1 MQEYLEEYPKWPH
14 SRTSLVIEWLRLFH
28 TPNAGGQRSILVR
41 ELDPSCCN

>member
-1 MQEYLEEYPKWPH
+1 MQEYLEEYPKWLH
-14 SRTSLVIEWLRLFH
+14 TRTSLVIEWIRFH